1 MGLGQK
7 EEVALWSPVINK
19 STGKA
24 YAGLERCS
32 SLAKLEEEDK
42 VLSDLLDEKLNA
54 WMAEGDVEAK
64 KAELKDFK
72 KGFNYKHTDGFTY
85 KIIQFDNGN
94 FALSR
99 SKQGS
104 YQKGGYSKGAGYIH
118 LRTVTAKECRI
129 EHIAE
134 IIDNQGDNDNWEII
148 QLQPDTKGDKFLL
161 LNKRPYK
168 PSADDTSGSETK
180 TESKSETESEEE
192 TESTTVE

>member
-7 EEVALWSPVINK
+7 AEAETALWSPVINK
-19 STGKA
+19 STGKP

-54 WMAEGDVEAK
+54 WMAEGDVETK

-99 SKQGS
+99 SKQGAYS
-104 YQKGGYSKGAGYIH
+104 KGGYSKGAGYIH
-118 LRTVTAKECRI
+118 LRTVSAKECRI
-129 EHIAE
+129 EQLAV
-134 IIDNQGDNDNWEII
+134 IIDNQEANDNWEII
-148 QLQPDTKGDKFLL
+148 QLQPDAKGDKFLL
-161 LNKRPYK
+161 LNKKPYT
-168 PSADDTSGSETK
+168 PTPGETSGSEAK
-180 TESKSETESEEE
+180 TESKTESEEE